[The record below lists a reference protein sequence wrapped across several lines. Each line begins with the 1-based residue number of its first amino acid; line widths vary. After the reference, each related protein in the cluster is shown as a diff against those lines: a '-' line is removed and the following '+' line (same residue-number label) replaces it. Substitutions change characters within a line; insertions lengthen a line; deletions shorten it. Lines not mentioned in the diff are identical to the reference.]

1 MPAALRRVL
10 FFIIPFVGFQP
21 FAKSQGWQ
29 HITNI
34 DRVESRKDGVE
45 LTAGKARVGVTFF
58 RPSIVRVRVAPN
70 GIFAKDSSW
79 AIIEPPEP
87 PPVTVQDGAEQIRVS
102 SGDTVVVIQKKP
114 LLINFTDSRGNTVL
128 ADEPSLPMAWDG
140 ARVSVWKK
148 LQLRENF
155 YGLGDR
161 PGDLN
166 RRNRAFTLWNTD
178 AYGWQE
184 STDPIYKC
192 IPFFIG
198 FHQGAAYGVFFDNPY
213 RSNFNFGL
221 QSQDFYSFGAEGG
234 EINYYYFAGPEPKK
248 IVQAFADMTGHA
260 KIPPIWALG
269 FQQSRYSYYPEA
281 RVLEIA
287 KTFRDKKIPVDA
299 IYLDIDYQQGYAPFT
314 VNREYFPHFENM
326 VADLG
331 RQGIHTVLINDLHI
345 KKDPDHGYFPYDDGM
360 RKDMFVKNPDGTV
373 YVGKVWPGDS
383 VFPDFTLTRAREW
396 WGTLYKDF
404 AAMGVAGFWND
415 MNEPAI
421 FSTPT
426 QTMPLETRH
435 RMDDGSYQEH
445 RAIHNIY
452 GMENVRGTYD
462 GLLKLRPNERPF
474 ILTRAA
480 YPGTQRFAATWSG
493 DNSST
498 WNHLRISIPLM
509 LNLGISAYPLVGS
522 DIGGFIG
529 SPPPDLLTRWIEV
542 GAFNPIYRDHTG
554 KGTADQEPWV
564 HGPEQEAIRKRY
576 IELRY
581 RLLPYIYTSMEET
594 TRTGLPL
601 MRPIFLEYP
610 SAELLAADGRD
621 FLFGPDL
628 FVAPV
633 LTEMLDPEHIQ
644 LPPGTWYDFWTYSR
658 HTDAEKIT
666 LLPKLDELP
675 LYVRAGTILPMQA
688 VVQST
693 SETPVG
699 PLELRVFPGDDCRGS
714 LYQDDGH
721 TFNYEK
727 GEFLRVQYTC
737 STSAAS
743 LSVSSHVEKNG
754 FKPWWTSTQLY
765 IFGMTGS
772 PKEIRLGDENMKD
785 WHYDEPTHAVTVTV
799 SNSLSDWTVE
809 LWLQ

>member
-1 MPAALRRVL
+1 MPSALRRVL
-10 FFIIPFVGFQP
+10 FFIVPLIAFQP
-21 FAKSQGWQ
+21 FAKSQGWR
-29 HITNI
+29 HIANV

-45 LTAGKARVGVTFF
+45 LTAGKAKVDVTFF
-58 RPSIVRVRVAPN
+58 RPGIVRVRVASN
-70 GIFAKDSSW
+70 GIFAKDASW
-79 AIIEPPEP
+79 AIIESPEP
-87 PPVTVQDGAEQIRVS
+87 PSIAVQDGAGQIRVS

-114 LLINFTDSRGNTVL
+114 LLINFADALGNTVL

-140 ARVSVWKK
+140 ARISVWKK
-148 LQLRENF
+148 LRLQEHF

-198 FHQGAAYGVFFDNPY
+198 LHKDAAYGIFFDNPY

-221 QSQDFYSFGAEGG
+221 QSQDFYSFGADGG
-234 EINYYYFAGPEPKK
+234 EINYYYFAGPEPKR

-260 KIPPIWALG
+260 KIPPIWSLG

-281 RVLEIA
+281 RVLEVA
-287 KTFRDKKIPVDA
+287 KIFRDKKIPVDA

-326 VADLG
+326 VADLS
-331 RQGIHTVLINDLHI
+331 RQGIHTVLITDLHI
-345 KKDPDHGYFPYDDGM
+345 KRDPDHGYFPYDDGM
-360 RKDMFVKNPDGTV
+360 RKDMFVKNPDGSV

-415 MNEPAI
+415 MNEPSI
-421 FSTPT
+421 FFTPT

-445 RAIHNIY
+445 RAIHNVY
-452 GMENVRGTYD
+452 GMENVRGTYE

-474 ILTRAA
+474 VLTRAA

-581 RLLPYIYTSMEET
+581 RLLPYVYTSMEET
-594 TRTGLPL
+594 TRTGIPL

-610 SAELLAADGRD
+610 SAEALAADGRD

-633 LTEMLDPEHIQ
+633 LTEMLDPVQIQ
-644 LPPGTWYDFWTYSR
+644 LPPGAWYDFWTYSR

-666 LLPKLDELP
+666 LHPKLDELP
-675 LYVRAGTILPMQA
+675 VYVRAGAILPMQP

-693 SETPVG
+693 SEVPVG
-699 PLELRVFPGDDCRGS
+699 PLELRVFPGDDCHGS

-737 STSAAS
+737 TSSAGS
-743 LSVSSHVEKNG
+743 LSVSDHIEKNG
-754 FKPWWTSTQLY
+754 FKPWWTSTQLH
-765 IFGMTGS
+765 IFGIAAS
-772 PKEIRLGDENMKD
+772 PKEIRLRDESLKD
-785 WHYDEPTHAVTVTV
+785 WHYDEPTHSVTV
-799 SNSLSDWTVE
+799 SVPNSLSDWTVK
-809 LWLQ
+809 LAMQ